1 MTATGPSEARL
12 RHAERSEN
20 FPVALRVLPG
30 ATRAHLRAVYD
41 VVRVIDD
48 IGDGDDRPDE
58 SPSAQGGPRPV
69 TPEEAADRTARLH
82 GFCTDL
88 RRVWDDGAGPGEPVL
103 RRLVPTA
110 RACGLTR
117 EPFERLVAANL
128 ADQYVTRYR
137 TWDDLLGYCVL
148 SADPIG
154 RMVLAVFGVDAP
166 PGSDLQRWS
175 DCICTAL
182 QILEHCQDVA
192 EDRARGRVYL
202 PVADLEAFGVAESD
216 LDDPHTSPGLRAL
229 LAEVTGRACAL
240 LDDGAPLIAGLR
252 GWARVA
258 VAGYAAGGRAAAD
271 ALRRN
276 DFDVLAGSPQTQRR
290 DVVRHLARDLAGTV
304 TPAAVRR
311 AVARSTGRDRNTRR
325 DRSAV

>member
-1 MTATGPSEARL
+1 MPAAAPTEARL
-12 RHAERSEN
+12 RDAERSEN
-20 FPVALRVLPG
+20 FPVALRVLPA

-48 IGDGDDRPDE
+48 IGDGDSDG
-58 SPSAQGGPRPV
+58 AQQVLRPV
-69 TPEEAADRTARLH
+69 TPEEAAGRTARLH
-82 GFCTDL
+82 GLCADL
-88 RRVWDDGAGPGEPVL
+88 RRVWDVDGAGPEAPVL

-128 ADQYVTRYR
+128 ADQYVTRHR

-154 RMVLAVFGVDAP
+154 RMVLSVFGVDAP

-175 DCICTAL
+175 DRICTAL

-202 PVADLEAFGVAESD
+202 PTDDLAAFGVEESD
-216 LDDPHTSPGLRAL
+216 LDAAHASPALRAL

-240 LDDGAPLIAGLR
+240 LDEGAPLIGRLH

-271 ALRRN
+271 ALRRS
-276 DFDVLAGSPQTQRR
+276 DFDVLPGAPEAKRR
-290 DVVRHLARDLAGTV
+290 DVVRHLVRDLTRPSRELESRKQGTV
-304 TPAAVRR
+304 
-311 AVARSTGRDRNTRR
+311 
-325 DRSAV
+325 

>member
-1 MTATGPSEARL
+1 MGDRRTGAAPAPAAVSVEARL
-12 RHAERSEN
+12 RDAERSEN
-20 FPVALRVLPG
+20 FPVALRVLP
-30 ATRAHLRAVYD
+30 ATTRAHLRAVYD

-48 IGDGDDRPDE
+48 IGDGE
-58 SPSAQGGPRPV
+58 SDGAQQDLRPV
-69 TPEEAADRTARLH
+69 SPQEAAERTARLH

-88 RRVWDDGAGPGEPVL
+88 RRVWDSAPESPVL
-103 RRLVPTA
+103 RRLVPTV

-154 RMVLAVFGVDAP
+154 RMVLSVFGVDAP

-175 DCICTAL
+175 DRICTAL
-182 QILEHCQDVA
+182 QVLEHCQDVA

-202 PVADLEAFGVAESD
+202 PADDLAAFGVDETD
-216 LDDPHTSPGLRAL
+216 LDAAHASPALRAL
-229 LAEVTGRACAL
+229 LADVTGRACAL
-240 LDDGAPLIAGLR
+240 LDEGAPLLGRLR

-271 ALRRN
+271 ALRRSN
-276 DFDVLAGSPQTQRR
+276 FDVLAGAPETARR
-290 DVVRHLARDLAGTV
+290 DVVRHLVRDLTV
-304 TPAAVRR
+304 SSR
-311 AVARSTGRDRNTRR
+311 A
-325 DRSAV
+325 RSAV

>member
-1 MTATGPSEARL
+1 MPAAEPTEARL
-12 RHAERSEN
+12 RDAERSEN
-20 FPVALRVLPG
+20 FPVALRVLPA

-48 IGDGDDRPDE
+48 IGDGDSDG
-58 SPSAQGGPRPV
+58 AQQVLCPV
-69 TPEEAADRTARLH
+69 TPEEAAERTARLH
-82 GFCTDL
+82 GLCTDL
-88 RRVWDDGAGPGEPVL
+88 RRVWDVDGAGPEAPVL

-137 TWDDLLGYCVL
+137 TWDELLGYCVL

-154 RMVLAVFGVDAP
+154 RMVLSVFGVDAP

-175 DCICTAL
+175 DRICTAL

-202 PVADLEAFGVAESD
+202 PTDDLAAFGVEESE
-216 LDDPHTSPGLRAL
+216 LDAPHASPALRAL

-240 LDDGAPLIAGLR
+240 LDEGAPLIGRLH
-252 GWARVA
+252 GWARIA

-271 ALRRN
+271 ALRRSG
-276 DFDVLAGSPQTQRR
+276 FDVLAGAPEAKRR
-290 DVVRHLARDLAGTV
+290 DVVRHLVRDLTRPSREHESRKQGTV
-304 TPAAVRR
+304 
-311 AVARSTGRDRNTRR
+311 
-325 DRSAV
+325 

>member
-1 MTATGPSEARL
+1 MVDRRTGAAPVPAAAPTEARL
-12 RHAERSEN
+12 RDAERSEN
-20 FPVALRVLPG
+20 FPVALRVLP
-30 ATRAHLRAVYD
+30 AAIRAHLRAVYD

-48 IGDGDDRPDE
+48 IGDGDTDGPQQD
-58 SPSAQGGPRPV
+58 PRPV
-69 TPEEAADRTARLH
+69 TAEEAADRTARLH
-82 GFCTDL
+82 GLCTDL
-88 RRVWDDGAGPGEPVL
+88 RRVFDDGPGPEAPVL

-154 RMVLAVFGVDAP
+154 RMVLAVFGVGAP

-175 DCICTAL
+175 DRICTAL

-192 EDRARGRVYL
+192 EDRARGRIYL
-202 PVADLEAFGVAESD
+202 PVDDLTAFGVDESD
-216 LDDPHTSPGLRAL
+216 LDAPHASPALRAL

-240 LDDGAPLIAGLR
+240 LDEGAPLLGRLH

-271 ALRRN
+271 ALRRS
-276 DFDVLAGSPQTQRR
+276 DFDVLAGAPEARRR
-290 DVVRHLARDLAGTV
+290 DVVRHLVRDLTRPSRELEFRKQGTV
-304 TPAAVRR
+304 
-311 AVARSTGRDRNTRR
+311 
-325 DRSAV
+325 

>member
-1 MTATGPSEARL
+1 VPAAAPVQARL
-12 RHAERSEN
+12 RDAERSEN
-20 FPVALRVLPG
+20 FPVALRVLP
-30 ATRAHLRAVYD
+30 AVTRAHLRAVYD

-48 IGDGDDRPDE
+48 IGDGDSEGAQQDRH
-58 SPSAQGGPRPV
+58 PV
-69 TPEEAADRTARLH
+69 TAEEAAGRTARLH
-82 GFCTDL
+82 GLCTDL
-88 RRVWDDGAGPGEPVL
+88 RRVWDDGPGPEAPVL

-110 RACGLTR
+110 WACGLTR

-137 TWDDLLGYCVL
+137 TWGDLLAYCVL

-175 DCICTAL
+175 DRICTAL

-192 EDRARGRVYL
+192 EDRARGRIYL
-202 PVADLEAFGVAESD
+202 PADDLASFGVMEADLDA
-216 LDDPHTSPGLRAL
+216 PHASPALRAL

-240 LDDGAPLIAGLR
+240 LDEGTPLLGRLH

-258 VAGYAAGGRAAAD
+258 VTGYVAGGRAAAD
-271 ALRRN
+271 ALRRS
-276 DFDVLAGSPQTQRR
+276 DFDVLAGAPEARRR
-290 DVVRHLARDLAGTV
+290 DVVRHLVRDLTR
-304 TPAAVRR
+304 PARGPRTRERESREPRSREPESREQGAV
-311 AVARSTGRDRNTRR
+311 
-325 DRSAV
+325 